1 VAARFS
7 SGAGLKAIASFVTV
21 LVLALGV
28 GACAETDAAATRN
41 AYVRQLNAA
50 QERLARAATEVKA
63 SITDASSVRQ
73 DRRTLVRYGTTMG
86 GIVKTLRTV
95 AVPANTRPEH
105 AALVA
110 ALAEFR
116 TEITAIVIELRSPTT
131 RAIDDA
137 DHRLRDAT
145 KTFDAKLGA
154 AVSAINR
161 KLRAG

>member
-1 VAARFS
+1 
-7 SGAGLKAIASFVTV
+7 VTV

-73 DRRTLVRYGTTMG
+73 DRRTLVRYGTAMG

-95 AVPANTRPEH
+95 AVPANARPEH

-154 AVSAINR
+154 SVSAINR
-161 KLRAG
+161 KLQAG

>member
-1 VAARFS
+1 
-7 SGAGLKAIASFVTV
+7 VTV

-73 DRRTLVRYGTTMG
+73 DRRTLVRYGAALG
-86 GIVKTLRTV
+86 GLVKTLREV
-95 AVPANTRPEH
+95 AVPANAGPEH

-116 TEITAIVIELRSPTT
+116 AEISAVVIELRSQTT

-137 DHRLRDAT
+137 DHRLTEAT
-145 KTFDAKLGA
+145 KTFDAKLDA
-154 AVSAINR
+154 SISAINR
-161 KLRAG
+161 KLQQS

>member
-1 VAARFS
+1 
-7 SGAGLKAIASFVTV
+7 VTLV
-21 LVLALGV
+21 VLALGV

-73 DRRTLVRYGTTMG
+73 DRRTLVRYGAAMG
-86 GIVKTLRTV
+86 GIVKTLRNV
-95 AVPANTRPEH
+95 MVPANARPEH

-145 KTFDAKLGA
+145 KTFDTKLGA
-154 AVSAINR
+154 SVSAINR
-161 KLRAG
+161 KLSS

>member
-1 VAARFS
+1 
-7 SGAGLKAIASFVTV
+7 VTV

-50 QERLARAATEVKA
+50 QARLAQTATGVKD

-73 DRRTLVRYGTTMG
+73 DRRTLVHYGAVVG
-86 GIVKTLRTV
+86 GLVKTLRNV
-95 AVPANTRPEH
+95 AAPANARSEH

-116 TEITAIVIELRSPTT
+116 TSITAIVIELRSPTT

-137 DHRLRDAT
+137 DHRLADAS

-154 AVSAINR
+154 SITAINR
-161 KLRAG
+161 KLKSG

>member
-1 VAARFS
+1 M
-7 SGAGLKAIASFVTV
+7 

-50 QERLARAATEVKA
+50 QERLARTATEVKGA
-63 SITDASSVRQ
+63 ITDASSVRQ
-73 DRRTLVRYGTTMG
+73 DRRTLVRYGAAVG
-86 GIVKTLRTV
+86 GLVKTLRKV
-95 AVPANTRPEH
+95 EVPENARSEH

-110 ALAEFR
+110 ALAKFR

-137 DHRLRDAT
+137 AHRLTDAT
-145 KTFDAKLGA
+145 KTFDAKLDA
-154 AVSAINR
+154 SLRAINR
-161 KLRAG
+161 KLQAG